1 MSVTLVDTRYY
12 GKTLRMARK
21 SMHISAT
28 NASQM
33 LKLSR
38 WEYAKCEHGKAI
50 LPEPQLQKL
59 FACAFMALQT
69 RAYINK
75 TNK

>member
-1 MSVTLVDTRYY
+1 MTVTLVDTRYY
-12 GKTLRMARK
+12 GKILRMARK

-38 WEYAKCEHGKAI
+38 CEYAKCEQGKI
-50 LPEPQLQKL
+50 IIPESQLQRL
-59 FACAFMALQT
+59 FAYAFMVMQT
-69 RAYINK
+69 RAYITQK
-75 TNK
+75 Q